1 MCLFSFQRIFK
12 VVFLLLLIP
21 VAVFGQS
28 GKKAMPA
35 EVSIQFVQQPENP
48 AYILYNQD
56 RELAIKD
63 FSGVPDMSSSGVGAT
78 YSGIQLAMEGKS
90 VNGKMNINVKMM
102 VYFDRSNSWM
112 KPEGKDERVLK
123 HEQIH
128 FDLTGIYACKMY
140 KAIMVETFNSK
151 NVKQRLRDIQ
161 KTFTDE
167 LQQQQAL
174 YDRETKH
181 GTLLE
186 PQKAWADKVS
196 KLKSMMDCM

>member
-1 MCLFSFQRIFK
+1 MCLFSFSRVFK
-12 VVFLLLLIP
+12 VFFLSLMIP
-21 VAVFGQS
+21 VVVFSQS
-28 GKKAMPA
+28 SKNVMPA
-35 EVSIQFVQQPENP
+35 EVSIQFVEKPENP
-48 AYILYNQD
+48 DYILYNLD

-63 FSGVPDMSSSGVGAT
+63 FRGKPDMSSEGVGAT
-78 YSGIQLAMEGKS
+78 YSGIQLSMKGKS
-90 VNGKMNINVKMM
+90 ANGKMNINVEMM

-140 KAIMVETFNSK
+140 KAIMSETFNSK
-151 NVKQRLRDIQ
+151 NVKQKLRDIQ
-161 KTFTDE
+161 KQFTDE

-186 PQKAWADKVS
+186 PQKEWSIKVS
-196 KLKSMMDCM
+196 KLKSKQDCM